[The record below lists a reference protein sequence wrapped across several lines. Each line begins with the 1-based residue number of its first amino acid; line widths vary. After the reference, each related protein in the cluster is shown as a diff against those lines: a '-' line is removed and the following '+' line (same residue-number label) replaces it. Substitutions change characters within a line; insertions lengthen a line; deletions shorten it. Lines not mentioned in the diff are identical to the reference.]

1 MTAFAVASLALARL
15 GARDALPPRP
25 RATAAPTRRARVGKP
40 AKASAGAEPSSSAS
54 ARRPLRMI
62 VLRHSDSCTEDAS
75 LKDHDRPL
83 TAWGRSAAAALCE
96 RVVDAEWADPDLVLC
111 SASTRSRETLAA
123 MQAVH
128 APLRDATTVFMG
140 SLYAVAVMDGV
151 TADHLKETI
160 VEWAEKAEN
169 ETAADGVTARAVR
182 TVLCVGHNK
191 GWEEAAG
198 DFTGERVSLKVANA
212 ALIECAS
219 DDDGYLTWAKAF
231 DENASGWTLRAV
243 LTHGLPDPGAC
254 EAGPGDGGGQSGGPG
269 DDGSGDEAWGEGAPF
284 PA

>member
-1 MTAFAVASLALARL
+1 MSAFAVASPAFARI
-15 GARDALPPRP
+15 GARDAPRP
-25 RATAAPTRRARVGKP
+25 RPRETAVPPRRARVGKP
-40 AKASAGAEPSSSAS
+40 PKASARAEPSSSAS
-54 ARRPLRMI
+54 APRPLRMI

-96 RVVDAEWADPDLVLC
+96 RVVDAGWADPDLVLC

-140 SLYAVAVMDGV
+140 SLYAVAAMDGV

-160 VEWAEKAEN
+160 VEWAEKAES
-169 ETAADGVTARAVR
+169 EKTEGGARAVR
-182 TVLCVGHNK
+182 CVLCVGHNK
-191 GWEEAAG
+191 GWEEAAS
-198 DFTGERVSLKVANA
+198 DFTGERVSLQVANA

-219 DDDGYLTWAKAF
+219 DDDGSLTWAKAF
-231 DENASGWTLRAV
+231 DGSSSGWTLRGV
-243 LTHGLPDPGAC
+243 QTHGLPDPGAW
-254 EAGPGDGGGQSGGPG
+254 EAGPGDGGEGGPS